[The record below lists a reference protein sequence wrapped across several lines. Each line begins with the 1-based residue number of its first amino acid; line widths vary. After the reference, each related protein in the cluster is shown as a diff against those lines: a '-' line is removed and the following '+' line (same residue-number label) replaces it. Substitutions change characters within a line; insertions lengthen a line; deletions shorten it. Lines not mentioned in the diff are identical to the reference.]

1 MVPSF
6 CRGVVPRSARWLG
19 MATLLVVALPWSVG
33 ASPVTEDFTFNIGGI
48 NGTGEVTF
56 DPAYAMSD
64 TYGPYVS
71 NPPDVGAPP
80 DLTQFD
86 LSYNG
91 IDSYNL
97 GNALAAEVFL
107 PGNDYNGPPIPAGK
121 FAVFG
126 YWVVP
131 GSDVG
136 GFESL
141 IGVDRHGN
149 AFLLSGVKDGD
160 YSFSGSGSSLTLQVC
175 TSASDCPNFSY
186 IKGTITPEPAV
197 LPLCALGLAGLWFAR
212 RRRAV
217 S

>member
-1 MVPSF
+1 MLPCFDLKVITRP
-6 CRGVVPRSARWLG
+6 ARWLG
-19 MATLLVVALPWSVG
+19 LATLLVAALPLSVA
-33 ASPVTEDFTFNIGGI
+33 ASSVTEDFTFNIGGI

-56 DPAYAMSD
+56 DPADALSD
-64 TYGPYVS
+64 SSGPYV
-71 NPPDVGAPP
+71 DAAQG
-80 DLTQFD
+80 LTEFD

-91 IDSYNL
+91 ISSYDL

-107 PGNDYNGPPIPAGK
+107 PGNDYNGPAIPAGE

-149 AFLLSGVKDGD
+149 AFLLNGVNDTSV
-160 YSFSGSGSSLTLQVC
+160 SFSGSGSSLTLQVC
-175 TSASDCPNFSY
+175 RSSTDCPDFSY
-186 IKGTITPEPAV
+186 TKGAVTPEPSLV
-197 LPLCALGLAGLWFAR
+197 PLTALALAGLWFAR
-212 RRRAV
+212 RRKSV
-217 S
+217 Q